1 MTSYLKYNK
10 RGGSRPPIHSYGQY
24 DLVQHSSKLV
34 TQNLRD
40 ETHCV
45 ISFLPRAAPRS
56 LRSTWPQGYKTH
68 APRAAAVRTLWLS
81 EPQSL
86 PICTGKALHA
96 SRRAKPCG
104 RAACKAPLSLCRAC
118 QAGQRLPHNPNWHL
132 ISGLRQPKDYRR
144 PQNTDQSREGEKQ
157 K

>member
-1 MTSYLKYNK
+1 MTTYLKCNK

-45 ISFLPRAAPRS
+45 ISFLPRAAPMS
-56 LRSTWPQGYKTH
+56 LRSTWPQGLQITRS
-68 APRAAAVRTLWLS
+68 PRGGREKPS
-81 EPQSL
+81 GP
-86 PICTGKALHA
+86 PN
-96 SRRAKPCG
+96 RRAFQSIPVGPSTLAVTQPCG
-104 RAACKAPLSLCRAC
+104 RAACEAPLSLCRAC

-132 ISGLRQPKDYRR
+132 TSDSRQPERYRE
-144 PQNTDQSREGEKQ
+144 PHNN
-157 K
+157 